1 MQSKNSIDSVI
12 EHYKRDVDLSL
23 LKENLK
29 LTPAER
35 VLRLMELAT
44 FADELKRA
52 GRTIRQ
58 NS

>member
-29 LTPAER
+29 LTPTER
-35 VLRLMELAT
+35 VMKLEEFAEV
-44 FADELKRA
+44 ADELKRA
-52 GRTIRQ
+52 GRALGGC
-58 NS
+58 